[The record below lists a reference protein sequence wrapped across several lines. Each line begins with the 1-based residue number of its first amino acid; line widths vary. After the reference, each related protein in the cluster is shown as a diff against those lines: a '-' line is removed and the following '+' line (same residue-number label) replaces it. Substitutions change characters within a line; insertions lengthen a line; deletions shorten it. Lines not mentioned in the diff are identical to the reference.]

1 MGRLG
6 NNKIP
11 HQGRLGQTTGDGFV
25 MFERKLNLNEE
36 QARRWVEAH
45 PPQAE
50 GYRWHH
56 GFWGWHGA
64 SLTVP
69 IFRRDEGHAV
79 VGQIHFELVPEDQTH
94 TLLRAHADTPTA
106 RQLLEQ
112 MMGDNEVPTGKRG
125 ASHPTLKTRERA
137 ASVKRREAA
146 SIMQECVH
154 SPHQINLLVRRLKA
168 RVEHDE
174 GEKWREWLGDRAR
187 HPLWLPGRR
196 GFWGYRSE
204 ANGEHS
210 FSVSNVLG
218 SPKPVT
224 TSGGGYSIPMLRLA
238 GL

>member
-1 MGRLG
+1 MGRG
-6 NNKIP
+6 AP
-11 HQGRLGQTTGDGFV
+11 
-25 MFERKLNLNEE
+25 
-36 QARRWVEAH
+36 

-146 SIMQECVH
+146 SIWRPYFGMLLEQMKRPNLTVTVGDEQSEDASEQE
-154 SPHQINLLVRRLKA
+154 RRLGAPRLEERSNWPTKLAKLHKWEQKLDREVPQETAAALVGVGLSTLRAWQKRRNSLA
-168 RVEHDE
+168 R
-174 GEKWREWLGDRAR
+174 
-187 HPLWLPGRR
+187 
-196 GFWGYRSE
+196 
-204 ANGEHS
+204 
-210 FSVSNVLG
+210 
-218 SPKPVT
+218 
-224 TSGGGYSIPMLRLA
+224 
-238 GL
+238 